1 MSTKEKKKTFSCK
14 LLAYEFFNK
23 FFYKFIFIFL
33 KILYIIIII
42 VNLLF
47 IVFYLPIKYKIFI
60 DIERLN
66 TEDEYES
73 RSESSAC
80 SLNLSMTVQIV
91 KGERYYNTS
100 FAMYV
105 ASEEEEGLYNLHFH
119 NCPNYKYDSQVALDF
134 TVRSFFFF
142 FTINY

>member
-1 MSTKEKKKTFSCK
+1 MYKRKKKLFHV
-14 LLAYEFFNK
+14 LLVYENFLI
-23 FFYKFIFIFL
+23 FYKFIYLFFL
-33 KILYIIIII
+33 KVLFI
-42 VNLLF
+42 VNLL
-47 IVFYLPIKYKIFI
+47 ISKIFI

-80 SLNLSMTVQIV
+80 SLNLSMTVQII

-134 TVRSFFFF
+134 TVRSSFFFH
-142 FTINY
+142 NVN

>member
-1 MSTKEKKKTFSCK
+1 MYKRKKKLFHV
-14 LLAYEFFNK
+14 LLVYENFLI
-23 FFYKFIFIFL
+23 FYKFIYLFFL
-33 KILYIIIII
+33 KVLFI
-42 VNLLF
+42 VNLL
-47 IVFYLPIKYKIFI
+47 ISKIFI

-80 SLNLSMTVQIV
+80 SLNLSMTVQII

-134 TVRSFFFF
+134 TVRSSFFFSQC
-142 FTINY
+142 

>member
-1 MSTKEKKKTFSCK
+1 M
-14 LLAYEFFNK
+14 YENFLI
-23 FFYKFIFIFL
+23 FYKFIYLFFL
-33 KILYIIIII
+33 KVLFI
-42 VNLLF
+42 VNLL
-47 IVFYLPIKYKIFI
+47 ISKIFI

-80 SLNLSMTVQIV
+80 SLNLSMTVQII

-134 TVRSFFFF
+134 TVRSSFFFSRC
-142 FTINY
+142 

>member
-1 MSTKEKKKTFSCK
+1 MYKRKKKLFHV
-14 LLAYEFFNK
+14 LLVYENFLI
-23 FFYKFIFIFL
+23 FYKFIYLFFL
-33 KILYIIIII
+33 KVLFI
-42 VNLLF
+42 VNLL
-47 IVFYLPIKYKIFI
+47 ISKIFI

-80 SLNLSMTVQIV
+80 SLNLSMTVQII

-134 TVRSFFFF
+134 TVRSSFFF
-142 FTINY
+142 FTMLID